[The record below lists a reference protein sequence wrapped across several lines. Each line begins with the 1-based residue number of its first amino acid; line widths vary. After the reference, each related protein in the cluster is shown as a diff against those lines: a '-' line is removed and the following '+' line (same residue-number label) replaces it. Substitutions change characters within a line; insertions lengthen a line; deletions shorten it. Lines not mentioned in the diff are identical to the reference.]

1 MNAFSFLWGIT
12 RTTGVLI
19 ERAARKAYAP
29 PRMDMRDPVRATVA
43 ALHPSRLS
51 LIIDEIIEHSGYA
64 KTFRL
69 VAAPSSG
76 VAVPLFRA
84 GQYLS
89 IKAELNGSRISRP
102 YSISSAPFETKGKN
116 GGPGYYEITVKHQE
130 DGYLTPLIWERWKRG
145 SAVEATGPHGEF
157 YHEPIRDGRELIA
170 IAGGSGI
177 TPFLSMARQIVHDP
191 SDTRLTVLYGIRKP
205 ADALFADELGRLS
218 AADPDRLRVC
228 YVVSE
233 PDGSETC
240 ATGFIDA
247 ALIAREVGNIAG
259 KTFLVCGPQAL
270 YAFFTAESKKLKIAP
285 RYIRWEA
292 SGGGRE
298 ITAHPHFP
306 TRARGKTF
314 NLTVQLGRAH
324 LTVPARA
331 DEPILVALERSGI
344 AADSRCRS
352 GSCGICR
359 SLLVSGDVFIDP
371 TTDVRRRADREFGYI
386 HGCST
391 YPVGDCEIKIPLSEA
406 LTG

>member
-1 MNAFSFLWGIT
+1 MNTFSFLWGMT
-12 RTTGVLI
+12 RTAGVLI
-19 ERAARKAYAP
+19 ERATRKATAAT
-29 PRMDMRDPVRATVA
+29 RMDMRDPVRETVA
-43 ALHPSRLS
+43 ALHPPRLS
-51 LIIDEIIEHSGYA
+51 LIIDEVIEQSNSA
-64 KTFRL
+64 RTFRL
-69 VAAPSSG
+69 VAAPSSD
-76 VAVPLFRA
+76 VSVPLFRA

-116 GGPGYYEITVKHQE
+116 GGPGYYEITVKRQE
-130 DGYLTPLIWERWKRG
+130 DGFLTPFIWERWKRG
-145 SAVEATGPHGEF
+145 FTVEATGPHGEF
-157 YHEPIRDGRELIA
+157 YHEPIRDGRELVA

-177 TPFLSMARQIVHDP
+177 TPFLSMARQIVHDK
-191 SDTRLTVLYGIRKP
+191 DDVRLTVLYGIRKP

-218 AADPDRLRVC
+218 AAHPDRLTVC

-247 ALIAREVGNIAG
+247 ALIGSEVGDVAG

-270 YAFFTAESKKLKIAP
+270 HAFFAGESKKLKIAP
-285 RYIRWEA
+285 RRVRWEA

-298 ITAHPHFP
+298 VTTHTNFP
-306 TRARGKTF
+306 KTARGKTF
-314 NLTVQLGRAH
+314 NLTVHLGKAH
-324 LTVPARA
+324 LTVGARA

-359 SLLVSGDVFIDP
+359 SLLVSGEVFIDP
-371 TTDVRRRADREFGYI
+371 EADVRRRADRAFGYI
-386 HGCST
+386 HACST

-406 LTG
+406 LVG